1 MIKYVMATIMLIV
14 AVSRFLAMPQ
24 YMNQLELTSFSDG
37 NIAMMTQM
45 SFYIMCFA
53 LLTGAMIIL
62 VNMFKAR
69 SAESA
74 LERAQ
79 AQA

>member
-1 MIKYVMATIMLIV
+1 
-14 AVSRFLAMPQ
+14 MPQ